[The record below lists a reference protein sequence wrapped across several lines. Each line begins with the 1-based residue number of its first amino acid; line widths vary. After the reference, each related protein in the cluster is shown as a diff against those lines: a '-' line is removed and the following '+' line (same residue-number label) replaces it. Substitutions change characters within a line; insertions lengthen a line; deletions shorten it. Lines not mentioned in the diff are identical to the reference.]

1 MVLPPDFSLC
11 QFDRINSPEF
21 EGIETKKKK
30 NVTKCPKMVT
40 DYGNH
45 KKDFSVF

>member
-1 MVLPPDFSLC
+1 MFPPDFSLC

-30 NVTKCPKMVT
+30 KAYKNGKTCMS
-40 DYGNH
+40 GIE
-45 KKDFSVF
+45 SS